1 MLDEAESTLTIRLH
15 THGHFYIQKY
25 FCHQEK
31 EKKMSRTCQSNPK
44 CVKLLVNQ
52 KPTKEHG
59 AQSRVKEKKALN
71 PCKQGNYSPAK
82 EIF

>member
-1 MLDEAESTLTIRLH
+1 
-15 THGHFYIQKY
+15 
-25 FCHQEK
+25 
-31 EKKMSRTCQSNPK
+31 MSRTCQSNPK

-59 AQSRVKEKKALN
+59 AQSRVKKKALN

>member
-1 MLDEAESTLTIRLH
+1 MRLNLLLRYVY

-31 EKKMSRTCQSNPK
+31 EKKNMSRTCQSNPK

-59 AQSRVKEKKALN
+59 AQSRVKKKALN
-71 PCKQGNYSPAK
+71 PCKQGNYSPSQ

>member
-1 MLDEAESTLTIRLH
+1 MRLNLLLRYVY

-59 AQSRVKEKKALN
+59 AQSRVKKKKKKG
-71 PCKQGNYSPAK
+71 PEPM
-82 EIF
+82 

>member
-1 MLDEAESTLTIRLH
+1 
-15 THGHFYIQKY
+15 
-25 FCHQEK
+25 
-31 EKKMSRTCQSNPK
+31 MSRTCQSNPK

-59 AQSRVKEKKALN
+59 AQSRVKKKKALN

>member
-1 MLDEAESTLTIRLH
+1 MRLNLLLRYVY
-15 THGHFYIQKY
+15 THMGIFIYKNISVT
-25 FCHQEK
+25 
-31 EKKMSRTCQSNPK
+31 KKKKKKSRTCQSNPK

-59 AQSRVKEKKALN
+59 AQSRVKKKKALN